1 MTMTTRRTLRLT
13 ALAGVMALVAAVV
26 SCGGEEMAQPNPVD
40 PSVASAV
47 DVTGDAAVTMTV
59 GGDRL
64 DIRTGVMRVLDAGG
78 AELASLPM
86 ATDGYQATET
96 GAVFAG
102 AWPGVDLHLY
112 EADGALRRLVRVA
125 GPLVLPA
132 GAVTVE
138 FVETMDLPA
147 GLTVLTEAG
156 IPAVGETVVT
166 GAAFDLRGPD
176 DDIRFH
182 VPAAAG
188 WNAAGRDYPWMAYR
202 LTRTD
207 TDRLEVGTRASAAW
221 LTDPDARY
229 PLTVDPT
236 VTPGAPE
243 PVIGSIFVS
252 PTAPGSRVV
261 SLAATYSNFYL
272 DSLEVRIDWGDG
284 DSDVLVT
291 VDPVQRLHVY
301 AVGADS
307 ATVGLQVSD
316 FTVDA
321 QGNPMPRTV
330 RHEQTVVLGELDTEP
345 QQGCAGFTRYDQMQL
360 AWSGDGNAGSSGGA
374 LDMPAGVPLGFTLE
388 IEGQQFT
395 HVNQRPDGFIELLD
409 GQQTTSDAMSGRGIS
424 SFLRDHRDRSFVF
437 ALLDDLDPAAGG
449 YYGFQ
454 HLADRVVF
462 YWDAPAAADAAGDC
476 TNRFLL
482 TITAAGEIHYG
493 FDETGCGGHDHD
505 LFTGM
510 YLADWNNGTAVAVHQ
525 NSVPTGQCWTYP
537 GCGMPWNPR

>member
-1 MTMTTRRTLRLT
+1 MIMSTSILRLAAIAG
-13 ALAGVMALVAAVV
+13 ALALVAAVV
-26 SCGGEEMAQPNPVD
+26 SCGGEELAQPD
-40 PSVASAV
+40 PGDNGQTSAV
-47 DVTGDAAVTMTV
+47 AVGGDGAVTMTV
-59 GGDRL
+59 GGDQL
-64 DIRTGVMRVLDAGG
+64 YVRTGVMRALDTGG
-78 AELASLPM
+78 AELAAVPM
-86 ATDGYQATET
+86 STDGHQATAT
-96 GAVFAG
+96 GAVFTD

-112 EADGALRRLVRVA
+112 ESGGALRRLVRVA
-125 GPLVLPA
+125 GPLSLPA
-132 GAVTVE
+132 GAATVE
-138 FVETMDLPA
+138 FTETMDLPA
-147 GLTVLTEAG
+147 GLTVMTDAG

-166 GAAFDLRGPD
+166 GASFDLRGPA

-188 WNAAGRDYPWMAYR
+188 WNAAGRDYPWMTYR
-202 LTRTD
+202 LTRTAI
-207 TDRLEVGTRASAAW
+207 DRLQVGTRAPAAW
-221 LTDPDARY
+221 LTDPDAQY

-301 AVGADS
+301 AVGTDS
-307 ATVGLQVSD
+307 AVVSLQVSD
-316 FTVDA
+316 FTADA

-330 RHEQTVVLGELDTEP
+330 RHEQTVVLGDMGEEP

-360 AWSGDGNAGSSGGA
+360 AWSGDEDAGSSGGA
-374 LDMPAGVPLGFTLE
+374 LDLPAGVPLGFTLDL
-388 IEGQQFT
+388 EGQRFT
-395 HVNQRPDGFIELLD
+395 HFNQRPDGFIELLD
-409 GQQTTSDAMSGRGIS
+409 GQQTAAVAMSGAGIS
-424 SFLRDHRDRSFVF
+424 SFLRDHRDRSFLF
-437 ALLDDLDPAAGG
+437 AMLDDLAPSAGG

-462 YWDAPAAADAAGDC
+462 YWDAPAAADAGGDR
-476 TNRFLL
+476 TNRFLM
-482 TITAAGEIHYG
+482 TVTAGGDVHYG
-493 FDETGCGGHDHD
+493 FDETGCEAHDHD
-505 LFTGM
+505 LFTGL
-510 YLADWNNGTAVAVHQ
+510 YLAGWNNGTAVAVHQ
-525 NSVPTGQCWTYP
+525 NSVPAGQCWTYP